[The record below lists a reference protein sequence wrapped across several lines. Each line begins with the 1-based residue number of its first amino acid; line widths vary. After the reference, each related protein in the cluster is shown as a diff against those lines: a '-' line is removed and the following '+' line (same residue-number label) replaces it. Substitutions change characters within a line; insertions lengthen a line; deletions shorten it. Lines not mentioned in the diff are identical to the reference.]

1 MRKFVRLFLLS
12 LLCSTLS
19 FAQNI
24 PQPVKPEP
32 IMEHHGKIYVVMLV
46 CLVVLGGLISYL
58 FILDRHIAKL
68 EKEKKS
74 H

>member
-1 MRKFVRLFLLS
+1 MRKFVHLFLLS
-12 LLCSTLS
+12 MLYSTLS
-19 FAQNI
+19 FAQTI
-24 PQPVKPEP
+24 KSEP

-46 CLVVLGGLISYL
+46 CLVVLSGLISYL

-68 EKEKKS
+68 EKEKKT

>member
-1 MRKFVRLFLLS
+1 MQKFIRLLMILLLS
-12 LLCSTLS
+12 SS
-19 FAQNI
+19 MSSAQKIHSSVNT
-24 PQPVKPEP
+24 QP
-32 IMEHHGKIYVVMLV
+32 IMDQHGKIYVVMLV

-68 EKEKKS
+68 ENEKKT